1 MSDSPVSDQAPEDL
15 RSDTTKK
22 KSAGTDRPDSQWTHR
37 QWHRVSLSLSPQR
50 YYCLLYSGVQM
61 CLKPRGLRL
70 TLLAKLVM
78 FGIKILMV
86 ESLHYWSAVK
96 YKLI

>member
-37 QWHRVSLSLSPQR
+37 QWHTESPSL
-50 YYCLLYSGVQM
+50 CLHSVMTVYSTLYSPVQM
-61 CLKPRGLRL
+61 CLKPRGL
-70 TLLAKLVM
+70 THLAGKLVM
-78 FGIKILMV
+78 FGIKILPLV
-86 ESLHYWSAVK
+86 VVQGSGVL
-96 YKLI
+96 